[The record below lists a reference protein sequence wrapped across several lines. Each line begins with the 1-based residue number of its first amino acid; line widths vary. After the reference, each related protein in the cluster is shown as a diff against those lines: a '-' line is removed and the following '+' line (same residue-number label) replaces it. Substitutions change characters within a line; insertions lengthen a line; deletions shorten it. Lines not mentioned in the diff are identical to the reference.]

1 MIVVTPATPKQ
12 SRQQLSPRGRDASTM
27 TDPLMTASDA
37 QVSRHVNL
45 SAAAAEAAWGNPA
58 LLGPL
63 RARSPATIGSA
74 LLSSGD
80 EQPSNTAVGGASD
93 HSPSESEA
101 AGTAAPGRYWRI
113 ACPHCQQRV
122 RVRKPGRDAEIMRL
136 QAQIE
141 LLQRESAAAV
151 ARFSAAAAAAYPLAS
166 APARSPLRE
175 PAVAAAAE
183 AVPVVVALPEVR
195 AAGTAVARGRLLLAH
210 VERMQADAAAAI
222 ELSRT
227 RAPPA
232 AAAAAAVP
240 VDALPRGESMVSQV
254 SLVSALSGT
263 DDLLSDERLRTLR
276 VSQDAFSALLALRV
290 RALSLSL
297 LVVLSCHVCDPVGWL
312 WSDYGGCAGGVRQAT
327 AAH

>member
-1 MIVVTPATPKQ
+1 
-12 SRQQLSPRGRDASTM
+12 
-27 TDPLMTASDA
+27 
-37 QVSRHVNL
+37 
-45 SAAAAEAAWGNPA
+45 
-58 LLGPL
+58 
-63 RARSPATIGSA
+63 
-74 LLSSGD
+74 
-80 EQPSNTAVGGASD
+80 
-93 HSPSESEA
+93 
-101 AGTAAPGRYWRI
+101 
-113 ACPHCQQRV
+113 V

-141 LLQRESAAAV
+141 HLQRESAAAV

-183 AVPVVVALPEVR
+183 AVPVVVALPEVG

-232 AAAAAAVP
+232 AAAAAVDVP
-240 VDALPRGESMVSQV
+240 VDALSRGESMVSQV

-290 RALSLSL
+290 RALSLLCS
-297 LVVLSCHVCDPVGWL
+297 VVLSCL
-312 WSDYGGCAGGVRQAT
+312 
-327 AAH
+327 